1 MCAFRRTALSPS
13 KSCTVVSGVH
23 TVIYGC
29 PHTRAMCGRHF
40 AGGSAALRA
49 TPWSAHLL
57 ATATGVSGRRVDP
70 ACGANHLV
78 IS

>member
-1 MCAFRRTALSPS
+1 MRFQAHGVVTFQKLHRRVRGAYGDLRLSAYSRDVRTPL
-13 KSCTVVSGVH
+13 CWRG
-23 TVIYGC
+23 
-29 PHTRAMCGRHF
+29 
-40 AGGSAALRA
+40 AAPRA